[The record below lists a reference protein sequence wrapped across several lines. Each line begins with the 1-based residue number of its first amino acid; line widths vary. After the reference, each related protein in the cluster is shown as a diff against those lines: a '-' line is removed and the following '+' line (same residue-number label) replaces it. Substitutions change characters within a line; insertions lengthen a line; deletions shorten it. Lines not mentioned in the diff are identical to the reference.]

1 MKPNAT
7 SKPFFDAQT
16 IAAAIA
22 AAPDRVEDPDCPY
35 DPNDA
40 AAVEAFWENAI
51 VSHSYA
57 ELKEKLAARRE
68 QEKGPGKSP
77 RKMSTT
83 IRFDADVLTALRAT
97 GKGWQTRVNEVMR
110 EWVKTHSA

>member
-1 MKPNAT
+1 MKPNVI
-7 SKPFFDAQT
+7 SSSFDEAF

-22 AAPDRVEDPDCPY
+22 AAPEKPVDDPENPPTRPED
-35 DPNDA
+35 
-40 AAVEAFWENAI
+40 WENAI

-57 ELKEKLAARRE
+57 ELKEKLAIRRR
-68 QEKGPGKSP
+68 GPGKAP

-97 GKGWQTRVNEVMR
+97 GRGWQTRVNEVMR